1 MRIKWNFPS
10 HGYLKMGKK
19 NIFIFP
25 GDEIGPEITTEAIK
39 IIDFLNESKMTDI
52 HYEFGDVGG
61 ASLDKYNK
69 PITDETLEK
78 ARKSD
83 AVLLASVGTP
93 KYDNNTRELKP
104 EHGLLVLRKHLNLY
118 INIRPIFVFN
128 TLSGFSSLKS
138 ELINDLDLVIIR

>member
-1 MRIKWNFPS
+1 MS
-10 HGYLKMGKK
+10 KK

-69 PITDETLEK
+69 PITDGDILAISNSQGSLTSRTTISCSLIFIFKSSTL
-78 ARKSD
+78 
-83 AVLLASVGTP
+83 
-93 KYDNNTRELKP
+93 
-104 EHGLLVLRKHLNLY
+104 
-118 INIRPIFVFN
+118 IIFI
-128 TLSGFSSLKS
+128 T
-138 ELINDLDLVIIR
+138 